1 MTLLAHFMTKTKR
14 AKQWPRIYIAKH
26 RSGQASF
33 QVDLR
38 AVGGGRPNF
47 ATRAE
52 AEAYAELSR
61 IKRGNEGQAA
71 FTLPQDVA
79 LDASKAHVI
88 LKPHDVSILEAAKYY
103 EKHVLAYKK
112 APIVKDLVERYLA
125 DSINRGLRPRS
136 IGDLRHRLNSFAI
149 DFGGSQ
155 LNDITLDELKEWIQ
169 DDEWSMRTRINFLTK
184 ISQLYEFAKPRGW
197 VDLNR
202 TEQLARPRVEETK
215 PEIFSVE
222 QAAQLLKHAQ
232 EFNLLPYI
240 AIGIFAGVRSA
251 EMMRLDSKNINF
263 EGKTITI
270 GADIAKKRSQRIID
284 MQPALLAWLDP
295 VKDKLMAGGPIV
307 EEFRKNKAALLEAS
321 QLEWPANGLRHS
333 FGSYHYAMFRNAD
346 DTSHQMGN
354 SVDIVHK
361 FYKALVSR
369 AEAEKFWNLRPD
381 AQPQVKPV
389 APPLRASLSI
399 QVV

>member
-1 MTLLAHFMTKTKR
+1 MTLLATLMTKTKR

-38 AVGGGRPNF
+38 AVNGGRPNF

-52 AEAYAELSR
+52 AQAYAELSR
-61 IKRGNEGQAA
+61 IKRDNEGQAA

-149 DFGGSQ
+149 DFGDSR
-155 LNDITLDELKEWIQ
+155 LSDITLDEVKEWIQ
-169 DDEWSMRTRINFLTK
+169 DDQWEMRTRINYLTK
-184 ISQLYEFAKPRGW
+184 ISQLYGYAIRHKWADSNLTEHIDRPA
-197 VDLNR
+197 VD
-202 TEQLARPRVEETK
+202 ETT
-215 PEIFSVE
+215 PEIFTVE
-222 QAAQLLKHAQ
+222 QTGQLLAHAH
-232 EFNLLPYI
+232 ECNLLPYI
-240 AIGIFAGVRSA
+240 AIGLFAGVRSA

-263 EGKTITI
+263 EGQTLTI

-284 MQPALLAWLDP
+284 MQPTLLAWLEP
-295 VKDKLMAGGPIV
+295 VKDKLKAGGLIADANG
-307 EEFRKNKAALLEAS
+307 FRKNKARLLEAAQIS
-321 QLEWPANGLRHS
+321 DWPANGLRHS

-361 FYKALVSR
+361 HYKTLVPRS
-369 AEAEKFWNLRPD
+369 EAEEFWNLRP
-381 AQPQVKPV
+381 QP
-389 APPLRASLSI
+389 I
-399 QVV
+399 QAEIAVD